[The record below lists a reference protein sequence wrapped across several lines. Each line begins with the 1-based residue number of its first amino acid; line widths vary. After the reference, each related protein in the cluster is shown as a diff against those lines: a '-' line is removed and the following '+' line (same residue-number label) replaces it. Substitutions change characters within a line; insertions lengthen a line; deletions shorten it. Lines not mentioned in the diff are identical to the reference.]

1 MIALLLIFLGVLLLG
16 VPIALSMGAAGLFGV
31 QKLGLSVSLMASQL
45 FAGLN
50 SFQMIAIP
58 LFIFMGALMSKTGLT
73 QQLVDFCNSIFGRL
87 RGGLAIAG
95 IAAGAFF
102 AAICGS
108 SAASIASL
116 GAILIPAMKKEGYGG
131 GFSGAVIAAA
141 GSLGPIIPPS
151 ILLVLYAC
159 QSGQSIGWLFMAG
172 VIPGILSAVLY
183 IIVVARTAK
192 VRDFPVHERCSLQQI
207 GKSTMEAIPAIIIP
221 VIIVGGI
228 CGGVFTVTESAGIT
242 TIYVLLIWILR
253 KLPGKELFKT
263 IGESVKETAAITF
276 IIGCST
282 FLAYVITRGQLP
294 QMIVDAI
301 VGAHVSKI
309 VVLLLINLLLIVMG
323 MLLAPAAALLIVT
336 PLLVPIAKA
345 YSIDLVQLGLIVV
358 YNLNLGCL
366 TPPVAVSLY
375 MTARMSGTTFAEQ
388 VKESMPFFAI
398 SIVILI
404 LITYVPDF
412 VLFLPKLLYA

>member
-1 MIALLLIFLGVLLLG
+1 MSVGIHFEHIVKKYGENVIIPDLNLDVREGEFFTLLGPSGCGKTTLLRMVAGFNSIEGGTIAFNGRVINDIAPNKRNIGMVFQNYAVFPHMTVRENVAFGLENRHLPKNEIKRRVDEILETVKITQYADRLPERLSGGQQQRVALARAIVIKPDVLLMDE
-16 VPIALSMGAAGLFGV
+16 PLSNLDA
-31 QKLGLSVSLMASQL
+31 KLRIEMRNAIRQIQNSV
-45 FAGLN
+45 
-50 SFQMIAIP
+50 
-58 LFIFMGALMSKTGLT
+58 
-73 QQLVDFCNSIFGRL
+73 
-87 RGGLAIAG
+87 
-95 IAAGAFF
+95 
-102 AAICGS
+102 
-108 SAASIASL
+108 
-116 GAILIPAMKKEGYGG
+116 
-131 GFSGAVIAAA
+131 
-141 GSLGPIIPPS
+141 
-151 ILLVLYAC
+151 
-159 QSGQSIGWLFMAG
+159 
-172 VIPGILSAVLY
+172 
-183 IIVVARTAK
+183 
-192 VRDFPVHERCSLQQI
+192 
-207 GKSTMEAIPAIIIP
+207 
-221 VIIVGGI
+221 
-228 CGGVFTVTESAGIT
+228 GIT